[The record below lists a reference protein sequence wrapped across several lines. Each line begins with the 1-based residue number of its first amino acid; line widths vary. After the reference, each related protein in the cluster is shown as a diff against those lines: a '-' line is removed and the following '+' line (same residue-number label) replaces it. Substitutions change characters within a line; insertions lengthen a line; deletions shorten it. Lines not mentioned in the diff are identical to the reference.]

1 LTTGSGA
8 VTRTDHD
15 VVVVGGGPAGCAAAT
30 LLAKRGHDVA
40 LVRPPVPPAGALAES
55 VPPSTDK
62 LLAELDVLDALE
74 HAGFHRNGGNTVWW
88 AGAEARVE
96 TFDEGR
102 FGFHADRAGLETV
115 MSGVARAAGVQVY
128 DAVARGAEES
138 EAGWV
143 IRCGAGAGSTSDFR
157 APWVLDA
164 TGRRGLIAG
173 GEGREPDRST
183 TTLAL
188 VRRWRRPG
196 GFAEVEPTHTLVE
209 SYPDGWA
216 WSVPLDSEV
225 RCFTAMVDHRH
236 VELSGLELDAALDAE
251 LDKARRVGA
260 SRVGA
265 VPLGRAWACPASLYT
280 STRFGRPSLLLVGD
294 AGSFIDPL
302 SSFGVKKALSSG
314 WLAAVVVNTA
324 LVDAPMRD
332 VAVGFFDE
340 REREVYRKYRAQ
352 SADFFEACALEYGH
366 EYWTTRAEAAR
377 VASGK
382 GGAAPTDLNALDGEG
397 GVPVEA
403 AREALE
409 WIRARPSLDAV
420 RGASVRTVER
430 PMVAGHRVVLAEH
443 LASDRAPMGLRYV
456 RSVDLRHVVEVAP
469 RHADV
474 PEGWSAYNAGASAV
488 TFPDYL
494 AALATAFAAGILEHS
509 DEPRPR
515 GTP

>member
-1 LTTGSGA
+1 
-8 VTRTDHD
+8 
-15 VVVVGGGPAGCAAAT
+15 
-30 LLAKRGHDVA
+30 
-40 LVRPPVPPAGALAES
+40 
-55 VPPSTDK
+55 
-62 LLAELDVLDALE
+62 
-74 HAGFHRNGGNTVWW
+74 
-88 AGAEARVE
+88 
-96 TFDEGR
+96 
-102 FGFHADRAGLETV
+102 
-115 MSGVARAAGVQVY
+115 
-128 DAVARGAEES
+128 
-138 EAGWV
+138 
-143 IRCGAGAGSTSDFR
+143 
-157 APWVLDA
+157 
-164 TGRRGLIAG
+164 
-173 GEGREPDRST
+173 
-183 TTLAL
+183 
-188 VRRWRRPG
+188 
-196 GFAEVEPTHTLVE
+196 
-209 SYPDGWA
+209 
-216 WSVPLDSEV
+216 
-225 RCFTAMVDHRH
+225 
-236 VELSGLELDAALDAE
+236 
-251 LDKARRVGA
+251 
-260 SRVGA
+260 
-265 VPLGRAWACPASLYT
+265 
-280 STRFGRPSLLLVGD
+280 
-294 AGSFIDPL
+294 L

-377 VASGK
+377 VAGGR

-397 GVPVEA
+397 AVPVEA

-409 WIRARPSLDAV
+409 RIRARPSLDAV